1 MATIH
6 ATYEAGVFRPHSP
19 VNLPERCEVEFEP
32 KVIRSA
38 SNGEGLKLVYD
49 VLAERYESGEPDVA
63 ARHNEHQPGAR

>member
-32 KVIRSA
+32 KVITQGT
-38 SNGEGLKLVYD
+38 NGGGLEEVYD
-49 VLAERYESGEPDVA
+49 VLTERYRSGESDVA
-63 ARHNEHQPGAR
+63 ARHNEHQPRRG